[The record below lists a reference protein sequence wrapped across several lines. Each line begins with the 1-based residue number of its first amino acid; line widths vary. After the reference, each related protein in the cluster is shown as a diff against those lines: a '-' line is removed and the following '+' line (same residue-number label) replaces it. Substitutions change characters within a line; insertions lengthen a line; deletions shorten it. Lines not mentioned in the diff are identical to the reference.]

1 MTPVEVTIIRD
12 YWPDAKEVLTDL
24 QFQVVTLYDQQGLS
38 WRKIALA
45 MGRDPATIRGHYKAA
60 GKRMADFYEGTGT

>member
-1 MTPVEVTIIRD
+1 VVIVAVPDFWV
-12 YWPDAKEVLTDL
+12 DAKEVLTDL
-24 QFQVVTLYDQQGLS
+24 QFQVVTSYDRQGLS

-60 GKRMADFYEGTGT
+60 GKRMSDFYERTGT